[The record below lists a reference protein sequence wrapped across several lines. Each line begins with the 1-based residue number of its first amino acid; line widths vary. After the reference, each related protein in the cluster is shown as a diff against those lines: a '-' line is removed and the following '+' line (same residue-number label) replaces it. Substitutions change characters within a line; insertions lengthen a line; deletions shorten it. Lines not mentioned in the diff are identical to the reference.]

1 MAQGLNLKIIHSAI
15 DFMVGF
21 FLTVHSQERTRN
33 LQKKNTWFTMVYPHS
48 PRKKTSCVPSRWWF
62 HGYSSFVD
70 KPTSWIILVDEC
82 HDPTLTQ
89 SNIPLWNT
97 IGVSP
102 FGPVRDEKKK
112 NILIRIVSIYGCL
125 NQLLHP
131 MIFPL
136 YPHCIRTFGW
146 LNHVKA
152 IFGDPDTP
160 PRRSKARI
168 TSLISSALCFK
179 QAAATRRGGSPV
191 WIMGLPWMIIP
202 DRIPGDL

>member
-1 MAQGLNLKIIHSAI
+1 MRMPSKAINHAINHDWRSSITPLRTGYTQFHKPKLGMVTMAQGLNLKIIHSAI

-112 NILIRIVSIYGCL
+112 KHSHPNRLHLWMPKSAAASRDLPIISP
-125 NQLLHP
+125 LHP
-131 MIFPL
+131 NLWM
-136 YPHCIRTFGW
+136 
-146 LNHVKA
+146 VE
-152 IFGDPDTP
+152 
-160 PRRSKARI
+160 PR
-168 TSLISSALCFK
+168 
-179 QAAATRRGGSPV
+179 
-191 WIMGLPWMIIP
+191 
-202 DRIPGDL
+202 